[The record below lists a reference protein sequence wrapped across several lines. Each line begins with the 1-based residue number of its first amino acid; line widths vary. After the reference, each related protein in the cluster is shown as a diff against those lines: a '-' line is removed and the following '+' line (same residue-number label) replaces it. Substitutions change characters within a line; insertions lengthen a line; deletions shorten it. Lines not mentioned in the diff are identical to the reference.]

1 MKTMVNHTMVKL
13 GMLLASAAMF
23 LALSSVSNTCMFM
36 IYQPDVPEEL
46 M

>member
-23 LALSSVSNTCMFM
+23 LALSSVS
-36 IYQPDVPEEL
+36 IRS
-46 M
+46 